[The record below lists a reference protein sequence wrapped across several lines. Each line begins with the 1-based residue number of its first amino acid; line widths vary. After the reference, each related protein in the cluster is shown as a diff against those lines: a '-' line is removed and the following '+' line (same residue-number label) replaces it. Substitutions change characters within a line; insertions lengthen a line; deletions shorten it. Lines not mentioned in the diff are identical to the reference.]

1 MTCHDIFS
9 GASVAVTPDNFA
21 PVMDATVKVSNTES
35 LFVSTSMVTGVYT
48 STTTK
53 TKTGSTSTATATG
66 GVYERAVLLDGPR
79 NVVATAFP
87 VAECTA
93 MVLGC

>member
-1 MTCHDIFS
+1 
-9 GASVAVTPDNFA
+9 
-21 PVMDATVKVSNTES
+21 
-35 LFVSTSMVTGVYT
+35 LFQLRWSPGLYT

-53 TKTGSTSTATATG
+53 TKTGTTSTATATG
-66 GVYERAVLLDGPR
+66 GVYERAVLLDGAK

-93 MVLGC
+93 MVLGCQSIGGSFGVTLDSRFKR